1 MSKRVIFICGWAYRP
16 SIWHKQRCFAEEY
29 ECCFVD
35 LEEICLK
42 QLSTKDCFD
51 FKSALGKMLV
61 GDSVVVAWSMGAILM
76 LEFLG
81 ELSKKLK
88 GAVLVSATARFTQDE
103 SYAGIP
109 RVLVKRMMKNLK
121 LNLNKTLSQFYR
133 LAFTDEEI
141 KAGYLDELTALQS
154 KWKSFDRFFLHSALE
169 YLLNVDLRSQLSTLN
184 IDIPVLLV
192 HGIHDE
198 ICPVFGCEF
207 LEKNLNAMSISTAKI
222 NAGHIPFFTKSN
234 EFNDI
239 LHKFLRN
246 LR

>member
-1 MSKRVIFICGWAYRP
+1 
-16 SIWHKQRCFAEEY
+16 
-29 ECCFVD
+29 
-35 LEEICLK
+35 
-42 QLSTKDCFD
+42 
-51 FKSALGKMLV
+51 MLV

-81 ELSKKLK
+81 ELSNKLK

-103 SYAGIP
+103 DYVGIP

-121 LNLNKTLSQFYR
+121 LDSNKTLSQFYR

-154 KWKSFDRFFLHSALE
+154 KWKSFDRSFLYSGLE
-169 YLLNVDLRSQLSTLN
+169 YLLNVDLRSQLPALN
-184 IDIPVLLV
+184 IDIPVVLV

-239 LHKFLRN
+239 LHEFLQN